1 MKDKTLREKVNR
13 LHNGWRAIDKLY
25 EQYANSVG
33 LSYTGLEVLEALYEY
48 PDSCTQKLICEE
60 TFLPKQS
67 VNLVI
72 KALRENGY
80 VEMKEQDEDRRNK
93 VIRLNETG
101 LAYAEAVLEKLAR
114 VEENVISHLSN
125 DQYEITLNFI
135 QGYQEGLQQCIDA
148 DSQDDFTSHR
158 NRKE

>member
-1 MKDKTLREKVNR
+1 MKDKTVRDRVNQ

-33 LSYTGLEVLEALYEY
+33 LSYTGLEVLEAIYEY
-48 PDSCTQKLICEE
+48 PDHCTQKLICEE

-72 KALRENGY
+72 KALREKGY

-93 VIRLNETG
+93 VIRLSETG
-101 LAYAEAVLEKLAR
+101 LAYAEATLGKLAR
-114 VEENVISHLSN
+114 VEEDVMSLFSD
-125 DQYEITLNFI
+125 DQYEIAQNII
-135 QGYQEGLQQCIDA
+135 QGYQQGLQQCIDA
-148 DSQDDFTSHR
+148 SD
-158 NRKE
+158 